1 MLNSIGQ
8 REQKA
13 GPCALADSSLF
24 LSRNDDGMENPV
36 MTDTSA
42 HQSRGIATVCV
53 CALLAALPAAT
64 AGGQEKRQ
72 VDAATKKLM
81 AANGLLREGMTR
93 MAAEEYAAFLAKYPN
108 HEEVTT
114 ARYGLAICQFRL
126 GKHDEAATLLR
137 KVLADR
143 KFKQPDE
150 ALAVLGHCYL
160 SSGSHDK
167 ALAALDELLK
177 KHPASKHAEVASLNR
192 AQVLHM
198 TGRHAEA
205 VAACKAFLKKYP
217 ASPRRTSA
225 EYSLAMSQFALGEHA
240 EAAKLLVNV
249 LRKPN
254 SPIALDA
261 TLLLGQ
267 CYEGLGKLDEA
278 AKQYQSAARIAP
290 PDRRMEGL
298 YSLGVVLYK
307 AGDYRTSARTLSDV
321 LSAEPKGT
329 YARPARFQLALAQL
343 ADGKLPDA
351 RKSLAAVMRDDP
363 NRVLIAR
370 YWLAQCDM
378 TERKFDSARA
388 VLDELARARKKP
400 ENIEAVLYDRAIC
413 AMALGRHDQAAQEL
427 AAYCKAYPKSKRLA
441 DATYRQ
447 AFCLHKLAKYAESLP
462 LCQQVAAQTK
472 LPIAPAAAELTAENL
487 FLMGKYPEA
496 AKAFEALA
504 RGADDEGRKLRIAF
518 RLSQCAYFAGDYARA
533 ITLAEPLAASRTVAR
548 DVNLRQAIFLL
559 GDALLQ
565 SGKYAQAAQVLGKYL
580 PLADKDRSETQ
591 FKLGL
596 AQLRG
601 GDTSAA
607 SRTFE
612 SLTRRDD
619 KSQWAM
625 RGMFEY
631 AQLAYKAKE
640 PKKAGPPLEKLLAAK
655 PPDDLAAPALY
666 LKGWLDYDAREFAK
680 AADRFGELARRFPK
694 HALAAEALY
703 QQGVSLV
710 EDGKADQALAA
721 LRGYIKAHGDG
732 KHAAQA
738 RHHVG
743 RCLSKLGR
751 HAEAAKAFA
760 ALAADR
766 KSVTEDLLY
775 ELAWSQREGKDGG
788 AAKTYRRLLSEY
800 PRGKLATSARAEL
813 AELLYVE
820 KKYAEAAKLLE
831 QVAADR
837 SAAAKTLALAR
848 YRLGWCYEKQDLP
861 DKAAAVFSTF
871 AARDSDSEFA
881 ASAMYQAGVAY
892 ARLDK
897 LQEAQKQFSALVQRF
912 GKHDLTPVAMLKLGE
927 VQSQGQLYD
936 KAGETYQAFLNKY
949 PKSKFAFLAHFGIGW
964 SLENRRKYDDA
975 RKWYEKVITD
985 HNGPTAARAQFQIGE
1000 CYFAESRFDKA
1011 AAELLKVEIVYAYP
1025 QWSARALYE
1034 AGRAFEAMKQ
1044 ADQAKRQYT
1053 VCVTKYK
1060 DTPSATQAARRLKEL
1075 QQGT

>member
-1 MLNSIGQ
+1 
-8 REQKA
+8 
-13 GPCALADSSLF
+13 
-24 LSRNDDGMENPV
+24 
-36 MTDTSA
+36 MTDRAA
-42 HQSRGIATVCV
+42 HPSRGTVRLCV
-53 CALLAALPAAT
+53 CALLAALPAA
-64 AGGQEKRQ
+64 AASAQEKKPA
-72 VDAATKKLM
+72 DAATKKLM

-93 MAAEEYAAFLAKYPN
+93 MAAEEYTAFLAKYAN
-108 HEEVTT
+108 HEEATT

-126 GKHDEAATLLR
+126 GKHDEAASLLR
-137 KVLADR
+137 RVLADR
-143 KFKQPDE
+143 KFKQADE

-160 SSGSHDK
+160 SIGSHDK

-177 KHPASKHAEVASLNR
+177 KHPSSKHAEVASLNR

-217 ASPRRTSA
+217 SSARRTSA
-225 EYSLAMSQFALGEHA
+225 EYSLAMAQFALGEHA

-254 SPIALDA
+254 SPMAPDA

-267 CYEGLGKLDEA
+267 CYEALGKLDDA

-298 YSLGVVLYK
+298 YSLGVVQYK
-307 AGDYRTSARTLSDV
+307 AGDYKASAKTLSGV

-329 YARPARFQLALAQL
+329 YAKPARFQLALAQL
-343 ADGKLPDA
+343 ADGKIPDA
-351 RKSLAAVMRDDP
+351 RKTLAAVRRDDP
-363 NRVLIAR
+363 GRALLAR

-378 TERKFDSARA
+378 TEKKYDTARA
-388 VLDELARARKKP
+388 VLDELARAKKKP
-400 ENIEAVLYDRAIC
+400 ENLEAVLYDRAIC
-413 AMALGRHDQAAQEL
+413 AMALGRHEQAAQEF
-427 AAYCKAYPKSKRLA
+427 AALRKAYPKSRRLA

-447 AFCLHKLAKYAESLP
+447 AFCLHKLEKYAESLP
-462 LCQQVAAQTK
+462 LCRQVAAQSK
-472 LPIAPAAAELTAENL
+472 LAIAPAAAELTAENL

-504 RGADDEGRKLRIAF
+504 GGADDEGRKLRIAF
-518 RLSQCAYFAGDYARA
+518 RLGQCAYFAGDYAKA
-533 ITLAEPLAASRTVAR
+533 IALAEPLAASRTVAR

-565 SGKYAQAAQVLGKYL
+565 SGKYVQAARVLEQYL
-580 PLADKDRSETQ
+580 PLAGKDRSETQ

-596 AQLRG
+596 ARLRG
-601 GDTSAA
+601 GDASAA
-607 SRTFE
+607 SKTFE
-612 SLTRRDD
+612 SLIRKDQS
-619 KSQWAM
+619 SQWAL

-631 AQLAYKAKE
+631 AQLAHKAKQ
-640 PKKAGPPLEKLLAAK
+640 PKKAEPVLDKLLAAK
-655 PPDDLAAPALY
+655 PPEELAAPALY
-666 LKGWLDYDAREFAK
+666 LKGWLDYDAGKFDD
-680 AADRFGELARRFPK
+680 AAGRFGELAGRFPK

-703 QQGVSLV
+703 QQGLSLV
-710 EDGKADQALAA
+710 EASKTDQALTV
-721 LRGYIKAHGDG
+721 LRAYLKAHGDG
-732 KHAAQA
+732 KHAADA

-743 RCLSKLGR
+743 RCLAKLGR
-751 HAEAAKAFA
+751 HAEAAKVFT
-760 ALAADR
+760 ALAAE
-766 KSVTEDLLY
+766 KKTASEDVLY
-775 ELAWSQREGKDGG
+775 ELAWSQRESKDGG

-813 AELLYVE
+813 AELLYAGKE
-820 KKYAEAAKLLE
+820 YAEAAKLLE
-831 QVAADR
+831 RVVADR
-837 SAAAKTLALAR
+837 SAEAKTLALAR
-848 YRLGWCYEKQDLP
+848 YRLGWCYDKQDLA

-871 AARDSDSEFA
+871 AAEDSDSEFA

-892 ARLDK
+892 AK
-897 LQEAQKQFSALVQRF
+897 LGKLTEAQRQFSALVQRF
-912 GKHDLTPVAMLKLGE
+912 PKHDLTPVAMLKLGE
-927 VQSQGQLYD
+927 AQSQGQLYD
-936 KAGETYQAFLNKY
+936 RADGTYQEFLRKY
-949 PKSKFAFLAHFGIGW
+949 PKSKFAFLARFGIGW
-964 SLENRRKYDDA
+964 SLENRGKYDDA
-975 RKWYEKVITD
+975 RKWYEKVIAE

-1000 CYFAESRFDKA
+1000 CYFAEGRFDKA

-1060 DTPSATQAARRLKEL
+1060 DTPSAAQAAKRLKEL